1 MDREWRKV
9 DGFPNY
15 SVSNDG
21 LVRNDKRGKIK
32 EPRLDTHGYY
42 HLDTYCN
49 SNRTTHKVHRLVAK
63 AFIDNP
69 DNKPEVNHIDGCKTN
84 NNVNNLEWVTKSENM
99 IHAYNTGLVPHH
111 SSYGMFGKKNPNGG
125 SKGKPVRVIETN
137 EEYKN
142 IAECSRALGISD
154 RRICDVLT
162 GHMESCNGYHFERI

>member
-1 MDREWRKV
+1 MEREWRKV

-21 LVRNDKRGKIK
+21 LVRNDKSNKLK
-32 EPRLDTHGYY
+32 ELQINTTGYY
-42 HLDTYCN
+42 KTDLY
-49 SNRTTHKVHRLVAK
+49 SGGNRSTQRIHRLVAN

-69 DNKPEVNHIDGCKTN
+69 DNKPDVNHIDGNKLN
-84 NNVNNLEWVTKSENM
+84 DNVENLEWVTKSENM

-111 SSYGMFGKKNPNGG
+111 SSYGMLGKKNPNGG

-142 IAECSRALGISD
+142 IAECSRSLGISD